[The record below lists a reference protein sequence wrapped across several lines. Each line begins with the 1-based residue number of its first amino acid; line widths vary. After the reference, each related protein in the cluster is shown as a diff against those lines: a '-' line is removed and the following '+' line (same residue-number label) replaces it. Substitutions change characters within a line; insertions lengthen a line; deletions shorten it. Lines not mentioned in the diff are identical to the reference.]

1 MVNFD
6 EILLLGIGIL
16 SLGFLNKNRGDP
28 SVQTVG
34 ISKPFVNPYLDKLQT
49 SQVSALNQLGT
60 SQENLENIRLNNLEI
75 AQNILNVERQRA
87 DVNIDYIQSNLDE
100 ARSYVSEQQKV
111 RGGNTFGL
119 TNENFSAKGL
129 LGKFDSMFNYYSK
142 VWTGEKGRLE
152 DLSVYPDVYLPLNQS
167 TRAQIA
173 QAVRVQEAQENI
185 QKVQPFILSSEQK
198 IIDLNAEYTNKYGD
212 ISRYS

>member
-34 ISKPFVNPYLDKLQT
+34 MSKPFVNPYLDKLQT

-100 ARSYVSEQQKV
+100 ARSYVSEQQKISQV
-111 RGGNTFGL
+111 IPKYGINIKQAEFINQYGI
-119 TNENFSAKGL
+119 SAAYK
-129 LGKFDSMFNYYSK
+129 KWQDPKIIQVANI
-142 VWTGEKGRLE
+142 R
-152 DLSVYPDVYLPLNQS
+152 
-167 TRAQIA
+167 
-173 QAVRVQEAQENI
+173 EARKNI
-185 QKVQPFILSSEQK
+185 EKVQPFILSAEQK

>member
-6 EILLLGIGIL
+6 EILLLGLGIL
-16 SLGFLNKNRGDP
+16 SFSFLNKNRGDP

-34 ISKPFVNPYLDKLQT
+34 MSKPFVNPYLDKLQT
-49 SQVSALNQLGT
+49 AQVSALNQLGT
-60 SQENLENIRLNNLEI
+60 SEQNLENIRLNNLEI

-87 DVNIDYIQSNLDE
+87 DVNIDFIQSNLDE

-129 LGKFDSMFNYYSK
+129 LNKFDSMFNYYSR

-173 QAVRVQEAQENI
+173 QAARVQEAQENI
-185 QKVQPFILSSEQK
+185 QKVQPFILSAEQK

>member
-28 SVQTVG
+28 SVQTIG
-34 ISKPFVNPYLDKLQT
+34 MSKPFVNPYLDKLQT
-49 SQVSALNQLGT
+49 SQISALNQLGT

-129 LGKFDSMFNYYSK
+129 LKKFDSMCSYYSR
-142 VWTGEKGRLE
+142 VWTGEKGP
-152 DLSVYPDVYLPLNQS
+152 LSGVSLFPDVYIPLNQS
-167 TRAQIA
+167 TRAGFA
-173 QAVRVQEAQENI
+173 QQARYESAQENI
-185 QKVQPFILSSEQK
+185 QTANELVFRQQGE
-198 IIDLNAEYTNKYGD
+198 IDRLQEEYQTRYGGL
-212 ISRYS
+212 SRYG

>member
-1 MVNFD
+1 
-6 EILLLGIGIL
+6 
-16 SLGFLNKNRGDP
+16 
-28 SVQTVG
+28 
-34 ISKPFVNPYLDKLQT
+34 
-49 SQVSALNQLGT
+49 
-60 SQENLENIRLNNLEI
+60 
-75 AQNILNVERQRA
+75 
-87 DVNIDYIQSNLDE
+87 
-100 ARSYVSEQQKV
+100 
-111 RGGNTFGL
+111 
-119 TNENFSAKGL
+119 
-129 LGKFDSMFNYYSK
+129 MFNYYSK

>member
-6 EILLLGIGIL
+6 EILLLGLGIL
-16 SLGFLNKNRGDP
+16 SFGFLNKNRGDP

-34 ISKPFVNPYLDKLQT
+34 MSKPFVNPYLDKLQT
-49 SQVSALNQLGT
+49 SQISALNQLGT

-87 DVNIDYIQSNLDE
+87 DVNIDFIQSNLDE
-100 ARSYVSEQQKV
+100 ARSYVSQQQKNI
-111 RGGNTFGL
+111 RPTTGLSKDQAYWINQLGGL
-119 TNENFSAKGL
+119 K
-129 LGKFDSMFNYYSK
+129 NY
-142 VWTGEKGRLE
+142 
-152 DLSVYPDVYLPLNQS
+152 
-167 TRAQIA
+167 A
-173 QAVRVQEAQENI
+173 ENI
-185 QKVQPFILSSEQK
+185 LRGFGTTQNVGGRNVRDLRYLDSTALRENYANLISKENIEKVQPFILSSEQK

>member
-34 ISKPFVNPYLDKLQT
+34 MSKPFVNPYLDKLQT

-60 SQENLENIRLNNLEI
+60 SQQNLENIRLNNLEI

-87 DVNIDYIQSNLDE
+87 DVNIDFIQSNLDE

-111 RGGNTFGL
+111 SGGSIFGL
-119 TNENFSAKGL
+119 DNWTAKGL
-129 LGKFDSMFNYYSK
+129 LNKFDSMFNYYSR

-152 DLSVYPDVYLPLNQS
+152 EQSVFPDVYLPLNQS
-167 TRAQIA
+167 TRSQIQ
-173 QAVRVQEAQENI
+173 QAARVQEAQENI

>member
-34 ISKPFVNPYLDKLQT
+34 MSKPFVNPYLDKLQT

-60 SQENLENIRLNNLEI
+60 SQQNLENIRLNNLEI

-87 DVNIDYIQSNLDE
+87 DVNIDFIQSNLDE

-111 RGGNTFGL
+111 SGGSIFGL
-119 TNENFSAKGL
+119 DNWTAKGL
-129 LGKFDSMFNYYSK
+129 LNKFDSMFNYYSR

-152 DLSVYPDVYLPLNQS
+152 DQSVFPDVYLPLNQS
-167 TRAQIA
+167 TRSQIQ
-173 QAVRVQEAQENI
+173 QAARVQEAQENI

>member
-34 ISKPFVNPYLDKLQT
+34 MSKPFVNPYLDKLQT

-60 SQENLENIRLNNLEI
+60 SKENLENIRLNNLEI

-87 DVNIDYIQSNLDE
+87 DVNIDFIQSNLDE
-100 ARSYVSEQQKV
+100 ARSYVSEQQKIPA
-111 RGGNTFGL
+111 GSTFGIN
-119 TNENFSAKGL
+119 TTGKSL
-129 LGKFDSMFNYYSK
+129 LNKFDKEFKFYQER
-142 VWTGEKGRLE
+142 WTGEKGLLSE
-152 DLSVYPDVYLPLNQS
+152 KSLFPDLYVPFSQA
-167 TRAQIA
+167 TRAAFA
-173 QAVRVQEAQENI
+173 QQARYESAQENI

>member
-16 SLGFLNKNRGDP
+16 SLGFLNKNREDP

-34 ISKPFVNPYLDKLQT
+34 MSKPFVNPYLDKLQT
-49 SQVSALNQLGT
+49 AQISALNQLGT
-60 SQENLENIRLNNLEI
+60 SEQNLENIRLNNLEI

-87 DVNIDYIQSNLDE
+87 DVNIDFIQSNLDE

-111 RGGNTFGL
+111 RGGSTFGFS
-119 TNENFSAKGL
+119 NWSAKAL
-129 LGKFDSMFNYYSK
+129 LNKFDSMFNYYSR
-142 VWTGEKGRLE
+142 VWSGEKGSLNT
-152 DLSVYPDVYLPLNQS
+152 LSVFPDKYLPLNQS
-167 TRAQIA
+167 TRNQIA
-173 QAVRVQEAQENI
+173 QAAAVQQAQENI
-185 QKVQPFILSSEQK
+185 QKVQPFILSAEQK